1 MTKKHICYAAFLLV
15 GLLAGA
21 CEPKTNKQ
29 KTRPMQETVTDVHS
43 FARPNEA
50 VVTELDLH
58 MKVDFDTKTL
68 TGKASYKIENKTA
81 TDRIFL
87 DTRDLDIQKVTL
99 DADEKETPFAMG
111 EEKEFL
117 GSPLQIHIKPAT
129 KYIHIYYKTSP
140 EAAAVQWLDARQTAG
155 GKHPFL
161 FTQSQA
167 ILARTWV
174 PCQDGPG
181 VRFTY
186 SATVE
191 VPKDLMAVMSAEN
204 PQEKSEDGI
213 YEFEMDKPIPSYLLA
228 LAVGNFEFKSLSKRT
243 GVYAEP
249 ETLEKAAYEFAD
261 MDKMLVTAEELYG
274 PYQWGRYDVLVL
286 PPSFP
291 FGGMENP
298 MLTFATPTILAGDR
312 SLVSLVAHE
321 LAHSWSGNLVT
332 NANWNDFWLNE
343 GFTVYFERRIM
354 EAIEGKD
361 YADMLE
367 VLGYQDLQKTLEDL
381 GPNSNHTK
389 LKLDLKDR
397 DPDDG
402 MNQIAYE
409 KGYFLLRTIE
419 EKVGRKRFDKF
430 VKEYF
435 HKFSF
440 QSMTTEAFVEY
451 IDKELVANHSE
462 LRPVIQRWIYEP
474 NIPNDVKVADSKL
487 FHEVEEELE
496 SWKNGKDASKLHT
509 KNWSSH
515 EWLHFIR
522 HFPADMDMAK
532 MQELDKAF
540 NFSNSGNSEILA
552 AWFEHVISH
561 KYEAAYPQMASF
573 MKSVGRRK
581 FIVPLYKLLVKS
593 EEGKKM
599 AMDIYKEARPNYH
612 AVAVNT
618 LDELLGWQN
627 L

>member
-1 MTKKHICYAAFLLV
+1 
-15 GLLAGA
+15 
-21 CEPKTNKQ
+21 
-29 KTRPMQETVTDVHS
+29 
-43 FARPNEA
+43 
-50 VVTELDLH
+50 
-58 MKVDFDTKTL
+58 
-68 TGKASYKIENKTA
+68 
-81 TDRIFL
+81 
-87 DTRDLDIQKVTL
+87 KVTL

-117 GSPLQIHIKPAT
+117 GTPLQIHIKPAT

-155 GKHPFL
+155 GKHPFM

-191 VPKDLMAVMSAEN
+191 VPSDLMAVMSAEN

-261 MDKMLVTAEELYG
+261 MDKMLVAAEELYG

-354 EAIEGKD
+354 ESIEGKD

-367 VLGYQDLQKTLEDL
+367 VLGYQDLQRTLEELKDK
-381 GPNSNHTK
+381 PNDTK

-435 HKFSF
+435 KNFAF
-440 QSMTTEAFVEY
+440 QSMTTEDFVEY

-462 LRPVIQRWIYEP
+462 LRPVIKRWIYEP
-474 NIPNDVKVADSKL
+474 NIPNDVKVAHSKL
-487 FHEVEEELE
+487 FNEVEEELE

-509 KNWSSH
+509 KNWSTH

-522 HFPADMDMAK
+522 HLPAGMTLAQMHD
-532 MQELDKAF
+532 LDNAF
-540 NFSNSGNSEILA
+540 AFTNSGNAEILA
-552 AWFEHVISH
+552 AWFEHVITH
-561 KYEAAYPQMASF
+561 KYESAYPQLGTF

-581 FIVPLYKLLVKS
+581 FIVPLYKLLVKTD
-593 EEGKKM
+593 EGKKM
-599 AMDIYKEARPNYH
+599 ATDIYKEARPNYH
-612 AVAVNT
+612 AVAVST
-618 LDELLGWQN
+618 LDEVLGYSPA
-627 L
+627 

>member
-1 MTKKHICYAAFLLV
+1 
-15 GLLAGA
+15 
-21 CEPKTNKQ
+21 
-29 KTRPMQETVTDVHS
+29 MQETVTDVHS
-43 FARPNEA
+43 FARPQEA
-50 VVTELDLH
+50 VVKELDLH
-58 MKVDFDTKTL
+58 LVVDFKTKTL

-117 GSPLQIHIKPAT
+117 GTPLQIHIKPAT

-155 GKHPFL
+155 GKHPFM

-191 VPKDLMAVMSAEN
+191 VPSDLMAVMSAEN

-261 MDKMLVTAEELYG
+261 MDKMLVAAEELYG

-354 EAIEGKD
+354 ESIEGKD

-367 VLGYQDLQKTLEDL
+367 VLGYQDLQRTLEELKDK
-381 GPNSNHTK
+381 PNDTK

-435 HKFSF
+435 KNFAF
-440 QSMTTEAFVEY
+440 QSMTTEDFVEY

-462 LRPVIQRWIYEP
+462 LRPVIKRWIYEP
-474 NIPNDVKVADSKL
+474 NIPNDVKVAHSKL
-487 FHEVEEELE
+487 FNEVEEELE

-509 KNWSSH
+509 KNWSTH

-522 HFPADMDMAK
+522 HLPAGMTLAQMHD
-532 MQELDKAF
+532 LDNAF
-540 NFSNSGNSEILA
+540 AFTNSGNAEILA
-552 AWFEHVISH
+552 AWFEHVITH
-561 KYEAAYPQMASF
+561 KYESAYPQLGTF

-581 FIVPLYKLLVKS
+581 FIVPLYKLLVKTD
-593 EEGKKM
+593 EGKKM
-599 AMDIYKEARPNYH
+599 ATDIYKEARPNYH
-612 AVAVNT
+612 AVAVST
-618 LDELLGWQN
+618 LDEVLGYSPA
-627 L
+627 